1 MSLEDA
7 MLEYEIPD
15 PLPKHLW
22 KYSLLLLAKDRM
34 KTELVATRNLY
45 LSDKLSPEA
54 AIAAKKY

>member
-1 MSLEDA
+1 